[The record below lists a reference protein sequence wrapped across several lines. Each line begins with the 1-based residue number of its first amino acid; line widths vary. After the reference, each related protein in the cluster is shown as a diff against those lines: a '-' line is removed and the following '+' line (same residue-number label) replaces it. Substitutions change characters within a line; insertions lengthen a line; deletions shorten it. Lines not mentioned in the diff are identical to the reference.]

1 MLPHFFGC
9 IYHFVSKQLRSW
21 PEAALVFL
29 HGRCLQCPLLQSCL
43 AIQSKYI
50 TTSRKATQC
59 VWYKVIK
66 SGPSGIF
73 DIVLCPDNSY
83 HLLSYI
89 FGVFLCSVLISMSN
103 VSNLFQNG
111 HFTILKVRKKAKIRN
126 RCNQVPHL
134 TQDTINKSDKNART
148 HHIQER

>member
-1 MLPHFFGC
+1 MFGLIVLAFQNLGPLIILRS
-9 IYHFVSKQLRSW
+9 IYHFASKQLRSW
-21 PEAALVFL
+21 PEAALAFL
-29 HGRCLQCPLLQSCL
+29 HDRCLPCPLLQSCL
-43 AIQSKYI
+43 TIRSKYI
-50 TTSRKATQC
+50 TTSRIATKC

-89 FGVFLCSVLISMSN
+89 FGVFLCSESISMSN

-111 HFTILKVRKKAKIRN
+111 HFTILKVRRKAKI
-126 RCNQVPHL
+126 VKYHTLP
-134 TQDTINKSDKNART
+134 RT
-148 HHIQER
+148 P